1 MSTLEGGS
9 SNSVGQYEYGEWIL
23 VTYCECGQQMKLLTT
38 WKPENCGR
46 RFWKCIGSQTYE
58 GCGLME
64 WFDPPMCKRS
74 QKIIP
79 GLLKKI
85 NGYEEK
91 ISTLEM
97 QVDMLPMP
105 GLRAEKMKRTSSKCR
120 ALVCIMAVVAFVIMF
135 MFAK

>member
-1 MSTLEGGS
+1 
-9 SNSVGQYEYGEWIL
+9 
-23 VTYCECGQQMKLLTT
+23 MKMLTT

-46 RFWKCIGSQTYE
+46 RFWKCIGSQRFE

-79 GLLKKI
+79 GLLKKL

-91 ISTLEM
+91 IHSLELKVETLETNWFKP
-97 QVDMLPMP
+97 Q
-105 GLRAEKMKRTSSKCR
+105 KKKTKRSNCITV
-120 ALVCIMAVVAFVIMF
+120 VCFMCVVVIIVSVWL
-135 MFAK
+135 KGK